1 MPICKSTPA
10 MATSKKTASDIS
22 SDHVTEAAQVKRI
35 REQAYFNSYDFDAIE
50 VLPYDEDN
58 DDEEEEEEEEDEDS
72 NSHAPIKYAY
82 LQRLGAFFN
91 QKSIADRTSGAATA
105 ATVAAA
111 ATTTGKEI
119 ATIAAAAGVGAGATA
134 TVAPATNENFLL
146 PRAMLKYSYHSN
158 ATTSMP
164 LTASLSGLD
173 SREIAG
179 TSLSRP
185 NDIKPSV
192 AASAAAAI
200 RNKKRSTASNASS
213 TQTTDSGL
221 GNTAA
226 ATTTATG
233 ANAAAATAT
242 AAAATT
248 RATASHYSTDKSG
261 SSGYYS
267 SHVCSTYSLDEHI
280 YCEPVI
286 DILEASEPEKS
297 SKTIAAKQRPQLQ
310 LPSNEAAISQHLA
323 MQDVATEQVL
333 AKTPELVQNGQ
344 QQQQQQQQLPLYSDK
359 LRILE
364 TSIENLD
371 RHLKSFPCLSYMQQD
386 KAAAAAAA
394 TTVAPTLDI
403 GEKLRVYNQL
413 PTIKEGYATQRQ
425 QQQQLEQVDDSL
437 MDIDLDAF
445 LLQPKQQQHQQQPQ
459 AQRQQQ
465 QLLSGIDNPSF
476 LNDLQQQQQRPRQL
490 QQQHPRQQQQLLAGI
505 DNPAFL
511 SDSQQQ
517 QQQLQLHQQQL
528 LSGLD
533 NLNALQLEENNYK
546 CAKYINSCP
555 ENAYRV
561 EQTNSTN
568 SSSAYAKRY
577 EDQLH
582 FQSTRELL
590 EDVRDKIR
598 HLTPTPTTHIPQEL
612 EGMIET
618 LKNELESYLQRMNQ
632 HSELELRQL
641 CSGLGRQQHVVR
653 LQNALERRRSYAG
666 DSQLNPYESV
676 RDGVLISAREQIM
689 TIRCASDPNFKMKR
703 KSITEIFPLAEC
715 YVESTTTATPTP
727 TPTPTTTPTLTPSP
741 PPLELK
747 TTTTTTMITQMQ
759 RNLTFHAKQS
769 RSRLGNGLDKLDD
782 SAAEWHRKKPSIWEM
797 YYGTNRMHQ
806 SLLGKQRH
814 SGGGGGGGAG
824 GSGELVI
831 TSAHPTL
838 SYPSSRPESDFT
850 LDLPRAEQLRL
861 KMEKEKKFRQRC
873 RLITTFLSLVFFLLT
888 VMVVSLVLT
897 RGKRM
902 FGSMI

>member
-58 DDEEEEEEEEDEDS
+58 DEEEEEEEEEEEDEDS
-72 NSHAPIKYAY
+72 NRHAPIKYAY

-91 QKSIADRTSGAATA
+91 QKSMADKTNAATTA

-111 ATTTGKEI
+111 TTTAGKEI
-119 ATIAAAAGVGAGATA
+119 ATIAGASTTA
-134 TVAPATNENFLL
+134 APATNENFLL

-164 LTASLSGLD
+164 LTASLD
-173 SREIAG
+173 ARETAG

-185 NDIKPSV
+185 SDIKPSV
-192 AASAAAAI
+192 AASAI
-200 RNKKRSTASNASS
+200 RSKKRSTASNASS

-221 GNTAA
+221 GNSTAPA
-226 ATTTATG
+226 P
-233 ANAAAATAT
+233 ATAT

-248 RATASHYSTDKSG
+248 ATTGAAAAATARATASHYSTDKSG

-297 SKTIAAKQRPQLQ
+297 GKSIAAKQRPQLQ
-310 LPSNEAAISQHLA
+310 LPGNEKAISQHLA
-323 MQDVATEQVL
+323 MQDAAAEQVL
-333 AKTPELVQNGQ
+333 ASTPELAHNGQ
-344 QQQQQQQQLPLYSDK
+344 QQQQQQPQQQQQQLPLYSDK

-371 RHLKSFPCLSYMQQD
+371 RHLKSFPALSYMQQD
-386 KAAAAAAA
+386 KTAAAA
-394 TTVAPTLDI
+394 TVAPTLDI

-413 PTIKEGYATQRQ
+413 PTIREGYATQKHQQHQ
-425 QQQQLEQVDDSL
+425 QQEQDQVDDSL

-445 LLQPKQQQHQQQPQ
+445 LLQPKQQQHPRQQQQSLSGIDNPSFQ
-459 AQRQQQ
+459 HDLQQQQQQQQHPRQQQ
-465 QLLSGIDNPSF
+465 QLLSGIDNPGF
-476 LNDLQQQQQRPRQL
+476 LN
-490 QQQHPRQQQQLLAGI
+490 
-505 DNPAFL
+505 
-511 SDSQQQ
+511 DSQQQ
-517 QQQLQLHQQQL
+517 EKQPQRLQLSQQQL

-533 NLNALQLEENNYK
+533 NLNDLQLEENNYK

-561 EQTNSTN
+561 EHSSSTN

-715 YVESTTTATPTP
+715 YVESTATPIPTP

-741 PPLELK
+741 TPVELK

-759 RNLTFHAKQS
+759 RNLTFHANQS
-769 RSRLGNGLDKLDD
+769 RSRLGNSMDKLDD
-782 SAAEWHRKKPSIWEM
+782 STAEWHRKKPSIWEM

-814 SGGGGGGGAG
+814 SAGGGGGGAG
-824 GSGELVI
+824 GSAELVI
-831 TSAHPTL
+831 SSAHPTL